1 MEPDIMVRRWIS
13 FAVVALVVLGGSV
26 TSSRAATLVAKISLS
41 QQTMTVIHRGE
52 ARYLWKVSTAR
63 DGKVT
68 PPGQWTPKRLKRFH
82 FSSRYGH
89 APMPFSIFYSG
100 NFAIH
105 GTNQTSK
112 LGSPASAG
120 CIRLSRS
127 NAATLFSMARRA
139 GLRNMLVIIE
149 P

>member
-1 MEPDIMVRRWIS
+1 MKRIAACLGIT
-13 FAVVALVVLGGSV
+13 VVWLWLGAMPGA
-26 TSSRAATLVAKISLS
+26 AATLVAKITLS
-41 QQTMTVIHRGE
+41 TQTMTVIYHDE
-52 ARYLWKVSTAR
+52 VRYQWKVSTAR

-68 PPGQWTPKRLKRFH
+68 PTGTWTAKRLKRFH
-82 FSSRYGH
+82 RSSRYGN

-105 GTNQTSK
+105 GTNSVSK

-127 NAATLFSMARRA
+127 NAATLFSMAQRV
-139 GLRNMLVIIE
+139 GLKNTKVVVE
-149 P
+149 Y